1 MNIESFAD
9 ELLSLQA
16 GESLVKQAMTM
27 AEAREFIQKTEAN
40 EFEGKPQTKAHL
52 AKGYKAHEIVTGH
65 RKAAALTPSLFPSFA
80 AISGLGAMAGHG
92 IAHGRAA
99 LTENPWDAPRNSVAD
114 AGIKG
119 AIGGLTA
126 AGAIK
131 LLSILGSRGKKA

>member
-9 ELLSLQA
+9 ELLDLRA

-27 AEAREFIQKTEAN
+27 AEAREFIRRTEAN

-65 RKAAALTPSLFPSFA
+65 RKAASKARLFERFGAIGA
-80 AISGLGAMAGHG
+80 AAGLGSHG

-99 LTENPWDAPRNSVAD
+99 LTENPWDTPRDTVAE
-114 AGIKG
+114 AAIKG
-119 AIGGLTA
+119 GVGGLTA
-126 AGAIK
+126 AGVIK
-131 LLSILGSRGKKA
+131 LLGMIASRGKR